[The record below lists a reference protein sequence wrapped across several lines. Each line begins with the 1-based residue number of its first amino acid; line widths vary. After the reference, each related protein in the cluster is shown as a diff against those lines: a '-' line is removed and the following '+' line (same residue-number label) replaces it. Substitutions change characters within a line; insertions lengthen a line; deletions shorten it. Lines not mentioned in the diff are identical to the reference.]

1 MIGFNLLGNLG
12 RIGNQMF
19 QYASLRGIAAKNNH
33 EWIIPPEESFGTLDP
48 NVKNNDTSI
57 YKAFELKSIQNT
69 GFIRGEVVEESHFH
83 FDENL
88 FDNCPDN
95 VSLNGYLQS
104 EKYFKNIES
113 EIREDFKFKSEIYD
127 VAKNSFES
135 LGIEDV
141 ISLHIRRGDYVYNPN
156 HPVQDLNY
164 YSNALNNFDSNLNVI
179 IFSDDPSWVKSQE
192 AFESDRFLVSDG
204 GDTYIDLCL
213 MSLCK
218 YHILANSSYSWWG
231 AWLAKSKK
239 VVAPSNWFSGINSHY
254 NTKDIYSDDWIII

>member
-19 QYASLRGIAAKNNH
+19 QYASLRGIASNNNLD
-33 EWIIPPEESFGTLDP
+33 WIIPPENSFGTLDP
-48 NVKNNDTSI
+48 NVRNNDTSI
-57 YKAFELKSIQNT
+57 YRAFELGSIKNFGLVQGNV
-69 GFIRGEVVEESHFH
+69 IEEKHFH
-83 FDENL
+83 FDEEL
-88 FDNCPDN
+88 FNNCPDN
-95 VSLNGYLQS
+95 ISLNGYLQS
-104 EKYFKNIES
+104 EKYFKNIET
-113 EIREDFKFKSEIYD
+113 EIRDDFRFKSEIYET
-127 VAKNSFES
+127 AKNSFDS
-135 LGIEDV
+135 LGTEDV

-164 YSNALNNFDSNLNVI
+164 YSDALNNFDSNLNVI

-192 AFESDRFLVSDG
+192 AFESDRFFVSDG

-231 AWLAKSKK
+231 AWLAKSEK
-239 VVAPSNWFSGINSHY
+239 VVAPKNWFSGINAHH
-254 NTKDIYSDDWIII
+254 NTKDIYCDGWIVL